1 MKVLH
6 VVPEMD
12 PRMGGVCQ
20 AVRTII
26 VGLTE
31 LEVQNEVVSLD
42 PSDAPFLKDD
52 PFPVHALGSGKG
64 PWGYNPNLVPWLIE
78 HLPRFDAVVVHGLWL
93 FYGHA
98 VRRAQRQLQ
107 ARRSAGQSLPKV
119 FVMPHGMLDPYFQ
132 RAAGRRLKAIRN
144 TLYWKVIEQQLL
156 NTADA
161 LLFTCEE
168 ERRLAAQPFRPYR
181 PKRTIVVGLGV
192 EEPPRQREAMQQ
204 ALLAA
209 CPELAGEPYILFLSR
224 IHEKKGVELLLNAY
238 AAAGQHVPA
247 KAPATLVAASGDA
260 TDELVPAAK
269 LPRLLVA
276 GPGLDTAY
284 GQRMQALVASSP
296 VLRDAVLFPG
306 MLTGDAKWGAFYGCE
321 AFALPSHQENFGI
334 AVVEALAC
342 SKPVLISDQVN
353 IWREIEA
360 AGGGIV
366 RPDTPA
372 GTQEALAQWLP
383 LTAAAK
389 AAFQQQARKTFE
401 LEFAVR
407 PAAVRFLQAIQ

>member
-26 VGLTE
+26 AGLTE
-31 LEVQNEVVSLD
+31 LAVHNEVVSLD
-42 PSDAPFLKDD
+42 PTDAPFLQND
-52 PFPVHALGSGKG
+52 PFTVHALGPGKG
-64 PWGYNPNLVPWLIE
+64 PWGYNPHLVPWLVE

-107 ARRSAGQSLPKV
+107 ARRVAGQPLPKV

-144 TLYWKVIEQQLL
+144 TVYWKLVEQQLL

-181 PKRTIVVGLGV
+181 PKRTVVVGLGV
-192 EEPPRQREAMQQ
+192 EEPPPPHEAMQQ
-204 ALLAA
+204 ALLAK

-238 AAAGQHVPA
+238 ATAGQHTPA
-247 KAPATLVAASGDA
+247 AAALVASGEAADEPVAA
-260 TDELVPAAK
+260 TK
-269 LPRLLVA
+269 LPRLVVA
-276 GPGLDTAY
+276 GPGLDTPY

-296 VLRDAVLFPG
+296 VLRQAVLFPG

-342 SKPVLISDQVN
+342 GKPVLISDQVN

-360 AGGGIV
+360 AGGGVV

-372 GTQEALAQWLP
+372 GTHELLAHWLQ
-383 LTAAAK
+383 LTSAAK

>member
-26 VGLTE
+26 AGLAE
-31 LEVQNEVVSLD
+31 LAVHNEVVSLD
-42 PSDAPFLKDD
+42 PTDASFLQNDQ
-52 PFPVHALGSGKG
+52 FPVHALGLGKG
-64 PWGYNPNLVPWLIE
+64 PWGYNPHLVPWLVE
-78 HLPRFDAVVVHGLWL
+78 HLPCFDAVVVHGLWL

-107 ARRSAGQSLPKV
+107 ARLSLGQSLPKV

-181 PKRTIVVGLGV
+181 PRRTVVVGLGV
-192 EEPPRQREAMQQ
+192 EEPPQQHKAMQQ
-204 ALLAA
+204 ALLAK
-209 CPELAGEPYILFLSR
+209 CPELTGEPYLLFLSR

-238 AAAGQHVPA
+238 AAVSQRI
-247 KAPATLVAASGDA
+247 PATPAALVAASGEE
-260 TDELVPAAK
+260 TKEPAPPAK
-269 LPRLLVA
+269 LPRLVVA
-276 GPGLDTAY
+276 GPGLDTPY
-284 GQRMQALVASSP
+284 GQRMQAIVASAP

-306 MLTGDAKWGAFYGCE
+306 MLTGDAKWGAFYG
-321 AFALPSHQENFGI
+321 
-334 AVVEALAC
+334 
-342 SKPVLISDQVN
+342 
-353 IWREIEA
+353 
-360 AGGGIV
+360 
-366 RPDTPA
+366 
-372 GTQEALAQWLP
+372 
-383 LTAAAK
+383 
-389 AAFQQQARKTFE
+389 
-401 LEFAVR
+401 
-407 PAAVRFLQAIQ
+407 